1 MQEIYHH
8 TYSNGLTL
16 LAERVPHVRSAA
28 FSFLVRCG
36 CAYDPP
42 DSLGLASVLSELLV
56 RGAGERD
63 SRALTSALDAL
74 GLDRSESAGVWLMSF
89 GGATLARNLLSALA
103 IYADIL
109 RRPHLPESELEPVR
123 QLALLDLQSIE
134 DEPQAK
140 VMVELRK
147 RHYPSPIGRDYRG
160 TEEGLASLTIPK
172 IRDHYE
178 RYFQPDGLILAVA
191 GDLEW
196 NRLRDYV
203 GALFGDWRP
212 APVPE
217 PPIAPFRP
225 QSGHLEK
232 DLDQTQIGIAYAS
245 VPMSHPD
252 FYAARGAVGILSE
265 GMSSRLFTNVRE
277 KHGLCYAI
285 GARYETMRDRG
296 NIVCYTGG
304 KPDKAQ
310 ELLVRTLHEL
320 TNLQNGIEEEELQ
333 RVKAGLKAALI
344 MRQESTSARAGA
356 LASDWYLLGRVR
368 TMDEMQAAIDSLTP
382 RHLIDHLRTCPPRD
396 FTIVTLGPAPL
407 SWPT

>member
-1 MQEIYHH
+1 VQEIYHH

-28 FSFLVRCG
+28 FSFSVRCG

-89 GGATLARNLLSALA
+89 GGATLARNLLPALT

-109 RRPHLPESELEPVR
+109 RRPHLPEPELEPVR
-123 QLALLDLQSIE
+123 QLALQDLQSIE

-172 IRDHYE
+172 IQGHYE
-178 RYFQPDGLILAVA
+178 RHFQPQGLILAVA

-320 TNLQNGIEEEELQ
+320 TDLQNGIEEEELQ

-407 SWPT
+407 SWST

>member
-1 MQEIYHH
+1 VQEIYHH

-28 FSFLVRCG
+28 FSFSVRCG

-89 GGATLARNLLSALA
+89 GGATLARNLLPALT

-109 RRPHLPESELEPVR
+109 RRPHLPEPELEPVR
-123 QLALLDLQSIE
+123 QLALQDLQSIE

-172 IRDHYE
+172 IQGHYE
-178 RYFQPDGLILAVA
+178 RHFQPQGLILAVA

-212 APVPE
+212 VPVPE

-320 TNLQNGIEEEELQ
+320 TDLQNGIEEEELQ

-407 SWPT
+407 SWST